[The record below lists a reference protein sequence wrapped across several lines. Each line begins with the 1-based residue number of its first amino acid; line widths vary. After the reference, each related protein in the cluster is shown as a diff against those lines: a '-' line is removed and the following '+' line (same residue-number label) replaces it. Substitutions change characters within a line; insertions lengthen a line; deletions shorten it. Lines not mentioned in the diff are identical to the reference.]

1 MQFSLGPVLYFWP
14 KAQMLEFYRQVAD
27 SDIDIVY
34 LGETVCSKR
43 RELKFDD
50 YMALAQMLREAGKQV
65 CLSSMTL
72 YEAPGEL
79 RELRKYVDNG
89 EFLVEAN
96 DVGAISMLQQQS
108 LPFVA
113 GAAINC
119 YNQHTLRQLVGMG
132 LTRWV
137 MPVELSGH
145 WLSKVLQQSLIADIR
160 DCFST
165 EVFGFGHLPLAWSGR
180 CFTARSE
187 NRSKDQCELCCIN
200 YPQRRDEYLVQ
211 KNSFVTESTFSHPS
225 KLELLQQ
232 ARAAGFIIMVFH
244 IGVADAELSVRRV
257 ALRVTEGGHD
267 VPEDKIRQRFVRNK
281 ALIRQA
287 VLQAD
292 LGLVYDNSQ
301 LNRKPELLFSFQ
313 RGQLSQRVAS
323 TAWASELY
331 GV

>member
-1 MQFSLGPVLYFWP
+1 MKFSLGPVLYFWP
-14 KAQMLEFYRQVAD
+14 KAQMQQFYRDAAD
-27 SDIDIVY
+27 SAVDIVY

-96 DVGAISMLQQQS
+96 DVGAINMLQQHN

-119 YNQHTLRQLVGMG
+119 YNQHSLRRLVGMG

-137 MPVELSGH
+137 MPVELSQH
-145 WLSKVLQQSLIADIR
+145 WLDTLLSQSVISDIR
-160 DCFST
+160 DCFEI

-200 YPQRRDEYLVQ
+200 YPQGRQVTSQDGTAVFVLNGIQTQSGSRYNLINQLPAMQGMVDIVRLSPQVEGTFDWLT
-211 KNSFVTESTFSHPS
+211 KFKANSNG
-225 KLELLQQ
+225 
-232 ARAAGFIIMVFH
+232 AAPQPLAATDSNG
-244 IGVADAELSVRRV
+244 
-257 ALRVTEGGHD
+257 
-267 VPEDKIRQRFVRNK
+267 
-281 ALIRQA
+281 
-287 VLQAD
+287 
-292 LGLVYDNSQ
+292 YW
-301 LNRKPELLFSFQ
+301 LNLA
-313 RGQLSQRVAS
+313 GMA
-323 TAWASELY
+323 T
-331 GV
+331 G